1 MFMYGKYS
9 HDDTD
14 FFFYSSSYV
23 DHYGKIFAPNSTY
36 TNLNLN
42 RITCSNAVYFVPF
55 T

>member
-1 MFMYGKYS
+1 MYGKYS

-23 DHYGKIFAPNSTY
+23 DHYGKIFAPNNTY